1 MVMTSY
7 DFKLQEMLV
16 LAGDAS
22 AIRTTEDLKSISRGS
37 ITNGKW
43 NILLFCSIFGT
54 EIYKNVSDCLDI
66 LSIFSK

>member
-22 AIRTTEDLKSISRGS
+22 ASRTAEDLKSMSRGR
-37 ITNGKW
+37 
-43 NILLFCSIFGT
+43 GT
-54 EIYKNVSDCLDI
+54 
-66 LSIFSK
+66 